1 MTEVKKL
8 LQEITERYESVD
20 DLSKKVM
27 FVVFKKDSKLVDD
40 FVKTFKDYNFEAV
53 GNGAFVSRELDKPK
67 MDSLQ
72 EKINEYSKT
81 NYKYIQDTDKDYYNK
96 CINAAA
102 YNFGLSEVVNAELKA
117 DKIEQLAKMRNYER
131 DIETYHNKILK
142 KDFSNHYKAEMVEF
156 LSQIVNAEQFKKANG
171 VGLKELIDDV
181 YDIALKAA
189 DRNGFDFSVINGHS
203 ASMRFTIGQI
213 AKKIMKPSGYYDLE
227 TSFAFDNE
235 YSMQSKGFSEKAI
248 ADIIRAKYKDVDT
261 IEATKFEHEIAPL
274 EDKLTQKFIARNPIM
289 KGFTFSKARQQT
301 SEKNAFEI
309 IVDEL
314 AKGAINEVKVI
325 RGVELHNTLKTAS
338 PDKNMYQ
345 ISTILKEF
353 MQGRLNLKN
362 NLVDEL
368 NKDKPA
374 APVEKVEQK
383 KVKKSKL
390 K

>member
-27 FVVFKKDSKLVDD
+27 FVVFKQDSKLVDD
-40 FVKTFKDYNFEAV
+40 FLKTFKDYKFEDV
-53 GNGAFVSRELDKPK
+53 GKGSFVSKELDKPK
-67 MDSLQ
+67 MDILQ
-72 EKINEYSKT
+72 EKINEYSKN
-81 NYKYIQDTDKDYYNK
+81 NYKYIQDTEQDYYNK
-96 CINAAA
+96 CINASA
-102 YNFGLSEVVNAELKA
+102 YTFGLSEVVDAELKA
-117 DKIEQLAKMRNYER
+117 DKIEQLAKMRIYEK
-131 DIETYHNKILK
+131 DIETYHSKILK
-142 KDFSNHYKAEMVEF
+142 KDFSKNYKSEMVNF
-156 LSQIVNAEQFKKANG
+156 LSQIVNADQFKKSNG
-171 VGLKELIDDV
+171 VGLKELVDDV

-189 DRNGFDFSVINGHS
+189 DRNGFDFSIINDHS
-203 ASMRFTIGQI
+203 ASMRFVVGQI
-213 AKKIMKPSGYYDLE
+213 AKKIMKPSGYYDVE
-227 TSFAFDNE
+227 TSFAFDNQ

-261 IEATKFEHEIAPL
+261 IEAIKFDHEIAPL

-314 AKGAINEVKVI
+314 SKGAINEAKVT
-325 RGVELHNTLKTAS
+325 RSVELHNVLKAAS
-338 PDKNMYQ
+338 PEKNMYQ
-345 ISTILKEF
+345 IADTLNTF
-353 MQGRLNLKN
+353 MKGRLNLKN
-362 NLVDEL
+362 DLVDEL
-368 NKDKPA
+368 NKDKPTEE
-374 APVEKVEQK
+374 VVKK

>member
-117 DKIEQLAKMRNYER
+117 DKIEHLAKMRNYER

>member
-27 FVVFKKDSKLVDD
+27 FVVFKQDSKLVDD
-40 FVKTFKDYNFEAV
+40 LLKTFKDYKFEDV
-53 GNGAFVSRELDKPK
+53 GKGSFVSKELDKPK
-67 MDSLQ
+67 MDILQ
-72 EKINEYSKT
+72 EKINEYSKN
-81 NYKYIQDTDKDYYNK
+81 NYKYIQDTEQDYYNK
-96 CINAAA
+96 CINASA
-102 YNFGLSEVVNAELKA
+102 YTFGLSEVVDAELKA
-117 DKIEQLAKMRNYER
+117 DKIEQLAKMRIYEK
-131 DIETYHNKILK
+131 DIETYHSKILK
-142 KDFSNHYKAEMVEF
+142 KDFSKHYKSEMVNF
-156 LSQIVNAEQFKKANG
+156 LSQIVNADQFKKANG
-171 VGLKELIDDV
+171 VGLKELVDDV

-189 DRNGFDFSVINGHS
+189 DRNGFDFSIINDHS
-203 ASMRFTIGQI
+203 ASMRFVVGQI
-213 AKKIMKPSGYYDLE
+213 AKKIMKPSGYYDVE
-227 TSFAFDNE
+227 TSFAFDNQ

-261 IEATKFEHEIAPL
+261 IEAIKFDHEIAPL

-314 AKGAINEVKVI
+314 SKGAINEAKVT
-325 RGVELHNTLKTAS
+325 RSVELHNVLKAAS
-338 PDKNMYQ
+338 PEKNMYQ
-345 ISTILKEF
+345 IADTLNTF
-353 MQGRLNLKN
+353 MKGRLNLKN
-362 NLVDEL
+362 DLVDEL
-368 NKDKPA
+368 NKDKPTEE
-374 APVEKVEQK
+374 VVKK

>member
-20 DLSKKVM
+20 DLSQKVM
-27 FVVFKKDSKLVDD
+27 FVVFKQDSKLVDD
-40 FVKTFKDYNFEAV
+40 FVNTFKDYKFEAV
-53 GNGAFVSRELDKPK
+53 GNGAFVSKELDKTK
-67 MDSLQ
+67 MDELK

-81 NYKYIQDTDKDYYNK
+81 NYKYIPDTDKDYYNK
-96 CINAAA
+96 CINASA

-142 KDFSNHYKAEMVEF
+142 KDFSKHYKAEMVEF

-171 VGLKELIDDV
+171 VGLKELVDDV

-189 DRNGFDFSVINGHS
+189 DRNGFDFSVINEHN

-235 YSMQSKGFSEKAI
+235 FSMQSKGFSEKAI

-289 KGFTFSKARQQT
+289 KGFTFSKSRQQT

-314 AKGAINEVKVI
+314 AKGAINEAKVV

-338 PDKNMYQ
+338 LDKNMYQ

-362 NLVDEL
+362 DLVDEL
-368 NKDKPA
+368 NKDKPTQ
-374 APVEKVEQK
+374 PVEKVEQK

>member
-27 FVVFKKDSKLVDD
+27 FVVFKQDSKLVDD

-53 GNGAFVSRELDKPK
+53 GNGAFVSKELDKPK
-67 MDSLQ
+67 MDALK
-72 EKINEYSKT
+72 EKINEYSTK
-81 NYKYIQDTDKDYYNK
+81 NYKYIPDTEKDYYNK
-96 CINAAA
+96 CIDAAA

-117 DKIEQLAKMRNYER
+117 DKIEQIAKMRNYER

-142 KDFSNHYKAEMVEF
+142 KDFSKHYKAEMVEF

-171 VGLKELIDDV
+171 VGLKELVDDV

-189 DRNGFDFSVINGHS
+189 DRNGFDFSVINEHN

-235 YSMQSKGFSEKAI
+235 FSMQSKGFSEKAI

-353 MQGRLNLKN
+353 MQCRLNLKN